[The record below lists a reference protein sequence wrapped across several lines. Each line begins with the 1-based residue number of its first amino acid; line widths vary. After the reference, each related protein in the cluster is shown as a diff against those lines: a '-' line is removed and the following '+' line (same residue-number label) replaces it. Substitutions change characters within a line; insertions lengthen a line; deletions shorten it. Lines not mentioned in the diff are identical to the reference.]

1 MTPMNLGPQNFK
13 FFPDP
18 TALVLLTLVF
28 CSNEIVLRSESDLL
42 ASVHQ
47 ESEATDTKN
56 RISRFPR

>member
-1 MTPMNLGPQNFK
+1 MTPMNLGPQNFN

-28 CSNEIVLRSESDLL
+28 CSNVVLRSESDLL